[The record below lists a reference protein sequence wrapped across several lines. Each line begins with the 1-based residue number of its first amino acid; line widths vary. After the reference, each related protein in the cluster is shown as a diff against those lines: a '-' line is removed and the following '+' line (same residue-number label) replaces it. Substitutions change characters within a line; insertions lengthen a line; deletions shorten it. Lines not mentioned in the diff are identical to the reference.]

1 MDSRQLISVKTFINN
16 HMIQSNGKSNER
28 HFRSSTGMSFSEL
41 LHELKRLRVQ
51 MRYSREIQKESELLD
66 AEYHQIV
73 KMQKRD
79 ELTLFDVPDD
89 ASESKEKT

>member
-1 MDSRQLISVKTFINN
+1 
-16 HMIQSNGKSNER
+16 
-28 HFRSSTGMSFSEL
+28 MSFSEL

-73 KMQKRD
+73 KMQKRG
-79 ELTLFDVPDD
+79 ELTLLELPDTEG
-89 ASESKEKT
+89 SEKT